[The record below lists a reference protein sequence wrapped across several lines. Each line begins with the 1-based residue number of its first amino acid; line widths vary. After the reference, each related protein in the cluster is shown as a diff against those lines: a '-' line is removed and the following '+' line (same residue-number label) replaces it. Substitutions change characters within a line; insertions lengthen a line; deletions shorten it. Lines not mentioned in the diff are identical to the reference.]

1 MTKRTPSKK
10 DPTFVDQL
18 REIGMSE
25 HSIPDVTFSYA
36 DHQYMV
42 RLLNDRDIAVQT
54 ELKEYLQAIYE
65 KDNEM
70 LCKNVTTYVV
80 DQLAET
86 LKPFYE
92 RMGEIAENIKGIKT
106 DITMIKDRLQKD
118 EDFLKT
124 LDKRVQRLEKY
135 ASIGWTITRNVI
147 TGVTFA
153 IISIGTAIIVFL
165 EIHNSIR

>member
-70 LCKNVTTYVV
+70 LCRTVTTYVV

-86 LKPFYE
+86 LKPFYD
-92 RMGEIAENIKGIKT
+92 RMGEIAENISIIKNEIGI
-106 DITMIKDRLQKD
+106 IKERLKSD
-118 EDFLKT
+118 EDIMKGME
-124 LDKRVQRLEKY
+124 KRIQRLERY
-135 ASIGWTITRNVI
+135 ASIGWTVIRNMITASIAIGVAVI
-147 TGVTFA
+147 VL
-153 IISIGTAIIVFL
+153 L
-165 EIHNSIR
+165 EIHNRIR